1 MADGTRIVDLEAV
14 PENGSYR
21 FTAKD
26 PFANETELILVRCDE
41 DPGVRAW
48 SNTCPHESQ
57 SLDVG
62 DGAAIRDDA
71 IVCPRHG
78 SHFDTCSGECDDG
91 PAAGTTL
98 PGVDLAV
105 EDGEIHLADD
115 RYTFLHEGGTD
126 DDEGPGS
133 TSHLSL

>member
-1 MADGTRIVDLEAV
+1 MSDETRIVDLEAV

-21 FTAKD
+21 FTAED
-26 PFANETELILVRCDE
+26 PFTNETELILVRCAE
-41 DPGVRAW
+41 EPGVRAW

-57 SLDVG
+57 RLDTG
-62 DGAAIRDDA
+62 DGAAMRDDA

-78 SHFDTCSGECDDG
+78 SHFDACSGACEDG

-98 PGVDLAV
+98 PGVELAV
-105 EDGEIHLADD
+105 EDGTVHLADD
-115 RYTFLHEGGTD
+115 RYTFLHEGGVD
-126 DDEGPGS
+126 DDEPGS